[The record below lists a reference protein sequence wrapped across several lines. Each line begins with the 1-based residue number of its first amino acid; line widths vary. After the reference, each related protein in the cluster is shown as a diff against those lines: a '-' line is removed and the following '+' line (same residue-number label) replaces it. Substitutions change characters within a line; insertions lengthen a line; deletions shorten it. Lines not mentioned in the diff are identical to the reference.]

1 MNPHFFPHYLF
12 SYTHYWT
19 VHQGHSDHQ
28 QQKLN
33 HICYQF
39 ESTFN
44 NDDPRQPCQWPSC
57 SAEFMCSNRSSYQ
70 HGANLG
76 QCSRQLSK
84 KKANWID
91 LFSSSTKGHL
101 VLVSCALCHMRSHE
115 IHVCTKVL
123 SSNAGLLNRFRITTL
138 LPQIFSHPL
147 LGSGVELDRDREIFW
162 TTLT

>member
-1 MNPHFFPHYLF
+1 MNHLDFHRVNPHFFSHYLF

-101 VLVSCALCHMRSHE
+101 VLVSCALCHMRYMC
-115 IHVCTKVL
+115 VYKL
-123 SSNAGLLNRFRITTL
+123 SDQSSIQQCWSAK
-138 LPQIFSHPL
+138 QI
-147 LGSGVELDRDREIFW
+147 
-162 TTLT
+162 